1 MAGYRSVP
9 TMAAP
14 SVRRSSTA
22 EAPAPAAPS
31 PSGSEAEW
39 AKRLSSVSVSKAT
52 MDRLVMNWL
61 VIEGYQEAAQH
72 FMAESGTDGAPAST
86 QHR

>member
-1 MAGYRSVP
+1 
-9 TMAAP
+9 
-14 SVRRSSTA
+14 
-22 EAPAPAAPS
+22 
-31 PSGSEAEW
+31 
-39 AKRLSSVSVSKAT
+39 

-61 VIEGYQEAAQH
+61 VIEGYQEAAQL